1 MTTSPGCKE
10 LVCVLAEIRATRDYW
25 LIAHPDLR
33 DMARVSAVWDFIA
46 HEVRA
51 AGKAFIRAKR

>member
-1 MTTSPGCKE
+1 M
-10 LVCVLAEIRATRDYW
+10 VCVLAEIRATRDYW